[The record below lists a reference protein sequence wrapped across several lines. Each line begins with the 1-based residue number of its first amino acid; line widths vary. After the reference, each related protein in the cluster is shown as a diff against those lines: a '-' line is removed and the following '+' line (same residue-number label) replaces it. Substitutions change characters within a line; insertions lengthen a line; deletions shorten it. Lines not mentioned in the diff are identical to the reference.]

1 MSKRM
6 LIAGAFPLIFVGC
19 GTPQTVILT
28 DRPPPP
34 PVWTMQACP
43 PWPAMGGEG
52 RVSLDALAASISAA
66 KVAHAE
72 CQSRAE
78 GLQGYVRDVVR
89 PQ

>member
-1 MSKRM
+1 
-6 LIAGAFPLIFVGC
+6 
-19 GTPQTVILT
+19 
-28 DRPPPP
+28 
-34 PVWTMQACP
+34 
-43 PWPAMGGEG
+43 MGGEG

>member
-1 MSKRM
+1 MSKLM
-6 LIAGAFPLIFVGC
+6 LSAGLLLSLCACSGI
-19 GTPQTVILT
+19 PQTVVLT

-34 PVWTMQACP
+34 PAWVMQMCP

-52 RVSLDALAASISAA
+52 RVSLDLLAASIRAA
-66 KVAHAE
+66 KVSHAE
-72 CQSRAE
+72 CAARAE